1 MIETEAKQTKSTRIQ
16 QRKYQEA
23 ESEKCLLKKKRSTSI
38 TIIFLI
44 HNNWHLPQIR
54 ESKRYN
60 YWPQMIPRY
69 SVSG

>member
-23 ESEKCLLKKKRSTSI
+23 EPEKCLQKKKRTSI
-38 TIIFLI
+38 AIMFLI
-44 HNNWHLPQIR
+44 HNWHLPQIR
-54 ESKRYN
+54 ESNRYN

-69 SVSG
+69 TVSG